1 MQEEARGDLNLNQTA
16 IGGIPGNRWKRRYDP
31 TGNWRQVEIDKLG
44 SRWSLEDRVH
54 DKGNRLMQVDQH
66 EQSQQPPVEVDAAG
80 RMTKVPLAPGNWT
93 NVSNEVKWDA
103 WNRIVEVQFSA
114 SVIGAYAYDALHR
127 RIKRTAS
134 GVTWHSYFNDA
145 WKVIEERRASHP
157 AVAAAHYLW
166 GLRHRDDLARRDR
179 ATTAGGSMSQ
189 RHYVLMDY
197 HNPVAITGTTGTVQE
212 RYQFDGFGTRVVLD
226 AGNDPIVVSAY
237 AWSFAFQGQFEDGET
252 GWLNYGFRY
261 YAPGLGRF
269 LSKDPI
275 MEAGGNNLYRMS
287 NNAPVNAV
295 DWLGLG
301 PVPNGVNIQVS
312 NRPALRAAH
321 ETASKA
327 LAEELRKERD
337 AIKAKQDYDKATKGK
352 TGAQL
357 DRMRRNGLKPPP
369 SYKAKESCGRICKKK
384 SDGCYYTTEY
394 SGEYRSEDRCNVD
407 ASPAC
412 NDGDEEVGFWH
423 THPGG
428 SWFSDKSNTSNK
440 RGGDLEFSKF
450 KNKPLTMTR
459 ETMSGSGEFET
470 FEADPSMGFSRFQP

>member
-1 MQEEARGDLNLNQTA
+1 MTSLSEINQTA

-31 TGNWRQVEIDKLG
+31 TGNWRQVEIDKVG
-44 SRWSLEDRVH
+44 GRWSLEDRVH

-93 NVSNEVKWDA
+93 NVSNVVKWDA

-114 SVIGAYAYDALHR
+114 SVTGAYAYDALHR

-197 HNPVAITGTTGTVQE
+197 HSPVAITGTTGTVQE
-212 RYQFDGFGTRVVLD
+212 RYQFDGFGTRVVLN
-226 AGNDPIVVSAY
+226 AGNTPIIVSAY
-237 AWSFAFQGQFEDGET
+237 AWSFAFQGQFQDEET

-275 MEAGGNNLYRMS
+275 MEAGGNNLYMMAG
-287 NNAPVNAV
+287 NAPVNAV
-295 DWLGLG
+295 DWLGLATCEVG
-301 PVPNGVNIQVS
+301 EKRNCKITRLNIGSSSTV
-312 NRPALRAAH
+312 
-321 ETASKA
+321 
-327 LAEELRKERD
+327 ELRKSLDRD
-337 AIKAKQDYDKATKGK
+337 LSDLNKLDNRLALASMVQGAGAVGKAIGEASSKSVGTMAMQGLAQAAE
-352 TGAQL
+352 TGAEIAA
-357 DRMRRNGLKPPP
+357 GK
-369 SYKAKESCGRICKKK
+369 
-384 SDGCYYTTEY
+384 
-394 SGEYRSEDRCNVD
+394 
-407 ASPAC
+407 ASPSLADQLKKIGESTLKRRERTDDILSKMRGPK
-412 NDGDEEVGFWH
+412 NMMIDMTVSFEECTSCFF
-423 THPGG
+423 GG
-428 SWFSDKSNTSNK
+428 TKWELKTNSDTAGPFNQRASQLAGQISSMKSSLCK
-440 RGGDLEFSKF
+440 
-450 KNKPLTMTR
+450 
-459 ETMSGSGEFET
+459 
-470 FEADPSMGFSRFQP
+470 